1 MEYAGSGGPYT
12 CSMSD
17 VCPPMLAAED
27 DVCVVTVPGDG
38 ETPKIPAL
46 TRLMM
51 LLSEHQPE
59 LPMPPD
65 GGVSKANFPR

>member
-1 MEYAGSGGPYT
+1 
-12 CSMSD
+12 
-17 VCPPMLAAED
+17 MLAPED
-27 DVCVVTVPGDG
+27 DVCVVIVPGDG

-46 TRLMM
+46 TKLMI

-59 LPMPPD
+59 PPIPPD